1 MGTTSVRRVRL
12 ITWILIAVA
21 TAIVIA
27 LTPLVL
33 QAAAPAS
40 RDWGRLSDISQTYG
54 ALSVLFSAAALV
66 GVATSLAHQA
76 RQTEIANDEA
86 QRASH
91 RELVLTAINDADLV
105 VCYEPGPQRISLRT
119 RKQLWFSNLI
129 LHHWYADYRL
139 KRINDDALRVLLTDH
154 FKGEAAR
161 RHWHSYADPWRRYV
175 AALGER
181 RSVQF
186 AVLVDEVYTAA
197 VAEGPPT
204 PSSAYLAP
212 PS

>member
-1 MGTTSVRRVRL
+1 MAATPVRHMRYL
-12 ITWILIAVA
+12 PQILTGVFTAV
-21 TAIVIA
+21 VIA
-27 LTPLVL
+27 LTPLLL
-33 QAAAPAS
+33 QAVAPAS
-40 RDWGRLSDISQTYG
+40 KDWAQLSDISQTYG
-54 ALSVLFSAAALV
+54 AISVLFSAAALV
-66 GVATSLAHQA
+66 GVVASLAYQA

-91 RELVLTAINDADLV
+91 RELVLAAINDAHLM
-105 VCYEPGPQRISLRT
+105 VCWEPGPLSMSLQT

-139 KRINDDALRVLLTDH
+139 KRINDGALRVLLAGH

-161 RHWHSYADPWRRYV
+161 RHWLAMADAWREYTTALGDRRAVRFAATVDESYA
-175 AALGER
+175 
-181 RSVQF
+181 
-186 AVLVDEVYTAA
+186 TA

-204 PSSAYLAP
+204 PSRAYLAP

>member
-1 MGTTSVRRVRL
+1 MATTSIRQAKLV
-12 ITWILIAVA
+12 TWILTGVAAAV
-21 TAIVIA
+21 VIA
-27 LTPLVL
+27 LTPWVL

-40 RDWGRLSDISQTYG
+40 KDWQRLSDISQTYG

-66 GVATSLAHQA
+66 GVAASLAHQA
-76 RQTEIANDEA
+76 RQTQIANDEA

-91 RELVLTAINDADLV
+91 RELVLAAINDADLV
-105 VCYEPGPQRISLRT
+105 VCYEPGSLPVTLRT

-139 KRINDDALRVLLTDH
+139 KRINDEALRVLLTDH

-161 RHWHSYADPWRRYV
+161 RHWHTSAEPWRRYV

-186 AVLVDEVYTAA
+186 AALVDEAYTAA
-197 VAEGPPT
+197 EAEGPPT
-204 PSSAYLAP
+204 PSRAYLAP

>member
-1 MGTTSVRRVRL
+1 MATTL
-12 ITWILIAVA
+12 
-21 TAIVIA
+21 VIA

-33 QAAAPAS
+33 QAVAPAS
-40 RDWGRLSDISQTYG
+40 KDWERLSDISQTYG

-66 GVATSLAHQA
+66 GVAASLAYQA

-91 RELVLTAINDADLV
+91 RELVLAAINDADLV
-105 VCYEPGPQRISLRT
+105 VCYEPGPLRVSLRT
-119 RKQLWFSNLI
+119 RRQLWFSNLI
-129 LHHWYADYRL
+129 VHHWFADYRL
-139 KRINDDALRVLLTDH
+139 KRINDDILRVLLTDH

-161 RHWHSYADPWRRYV
+161 RHWDSYGDAWRRYV
-175 AALGER
+175 AASGER
-181 RSVQF
+181 RAVRF
-186 AVLVDEVYTAA
+186 AVLVDEVYATA

-204 PSSAYLAP
+204 PSRAYLAP